1 VSVKSFSQCVC
12 MGPTVVELGRFC
24 SGDGPHR
31 HFSSPFSFAGGRLGP
46 LIMYSSGSRSRVGM
60 QVSGWDVWSPITGIP
75 ITFPEDPG
83 MR

>member
-1 VSVKSFSQCVC
+1 MKSFPQCVC

-60 QVSGWDVWSPITGIP
+60 QVSGWDVRSPLPGIP
-75 ITFPEDPG
+75 PTFLEDPG

>member
-1 VSVKSFSQCVC
+1 VKSFPQCVC

-31 HFSSPFSFAGGRLGP
+31 HFPSPFSFAGGRLGL

-60 QVSGWDVWSPITGIP
+60 QVSGWEVCSQITGILT
-75 ITFPEDPG
+75 TFQEDPELK
-83 MR
+83 